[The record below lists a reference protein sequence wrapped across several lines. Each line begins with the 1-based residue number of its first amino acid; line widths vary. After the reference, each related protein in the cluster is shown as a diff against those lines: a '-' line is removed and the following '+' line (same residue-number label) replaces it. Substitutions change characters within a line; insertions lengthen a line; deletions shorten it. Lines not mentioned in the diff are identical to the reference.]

1 MILLFVILFVLFA
14 CSLHRRE
21 RFVLKKQRSDV
32 LKALFPFAIIIGHV
46 YFHYPNFFFQDFRWA
61 GPYVVGLFFFMSG
74 YGLEYKQEHSALGLM
89 AFKKRIKNLLIP
101 VIPPLVIYLVVRWAL
116 GLPIGS
122 YIVADLRSYE
132 LILPMTWFV
141 ISLLFLYVFYFVGR
155 SLRLGN
161 KVFDCWIFVL
171 TSLLAVV
178 LIKAG
183 ISGTSFESNYV
194 FLCGI
199 VFKQYEVKILNS
211 KRRGDTVMLCL
222 LILVAVALSYIHN
235 EPPFRGFA
243 LVGVVL
249 YVVAFFFVLSFIP
262 FREIPFFQ
270 FFKSISYEMYLC
282 QGIFF
287 LALPEFHL
295 PWYAFVV
302 LLLAGDIACAWAC
315 KRLVDVVQERLLA

>member
-1 MILLFVILFVLFA
+1 MVFLLIIILMLFVCSFHLHQRFA
-14 CSLHRRE
+14 LT
-21 RFVLKKQRSDV
+21 KQRSDV

-74 YGLEYKQEHSALGLM
+74 YGLEYKHEHSALGLM

-122 YIVADLRSYE
+122 YIVADLRSYD
-132 LILPMTWFV
+132 LILPTTWFV
-141 ISLLFLYVFYFVGR
+141 ISLLFLYVFYFAGR

-171 TSLLAVV
+171 TSLLTVV

-183 ISGTSFESNYV
+183 ISGTSFESNYA

-199 VFKQYEVKILNS
+199 IFKQYEVKILN
-211 KRRGDTVMLCL
+211 RGGGVYGH
-222 LILVAVALSYIHN
+222 ALS
-235 EPPFRGFA
+235 
-243 LVGVVL
+243 L
-249 YVVAFFFVLSFIP
+249 YPGCCRFELYP
-262 FREIPFFQ
+262 
-270 FFKSISYEMYLC
+270 
-282 QGIFF
+282 
-287 LALPEFHL
+287 
-295 PWYAFVV
+295 
-302 LLLAGDIACAWAC
+302 
-315 KRLVDVVQERLLA
+315 

>member
-1 MILLFVILFVLFA
+1 MVFLLIIILMLFVCSFHLHQRFA
-14 CSLHRRE
+14 LT
-21 RFVLKKQRSDV
+21 KQRSDV

-74 YGLEYKQEHSALGLM
+74 YGLEYKHEHSALGLM

-122 YIVADLRSYE
+122 YIVADLRSYD
-132 LILPMTWFV
+132 LILPTTWFV
-141 ISLLFLYVFYFVGR
+141 ISLLFLYVFYFAGR

-171 TSLLAVV
+171 TSLLTVV

-183 ISGTSFESNYV
+183 ISGTSFESNYA

-199 VFKQYEVKILNS
+199 IFKQYEVKILNS
-211 KRRGDTVMLCL
+211 KRGGYTVMLCL
-222 LILVAVALSYIHN
+222 FILVAVALSYIHN
-235 EPPFRGFA
+235 IPPFRGFA

-262 FREIPFFQ
+262 FREIPLQ
-270 FFKSISYEMYLC
+270 RRYGRS
-282 QGIFF
+282 
-287 LALPEFHL
+287 
-295 PWYAFVV
+295 V
-302 LLLAGDIACAWAC
+302 
-315 KRLVDVVQERLLA
+315 

>member
-1 MILLFVILFVLFA
+1 MIVLFVILFVLFA

-21 RFVLKKQRSDV
+21 RFVLTKQRSDV

-74 YGLEYKQEHSALGLM
+74 YGLEYKHEHSALGLM

-101 VIPPLVIYLVVRWAL
+101 AIPPLVIYLVARWAL

-122 YIVADLRSYE
+122 YIVAGLRSYY
-132 LILPMTWFV
+132 LILPVTWFV

-183 ISGTSFESNYV
+183 ISGTTFESNYA

-199 VFKQYEVKILNS
+199 IFKQYEVKILNS
-211 KRRGDTVMLCL
+211 KRGGYTVMLCL
-222 LILVAVALSYIHN
+222 LILVAAALSYIHN
-235 EPPFRGFA
+235 VPSFRGFA

-249 YVVAFFFVLSFIP
+249 YVMAFFFVLSFIP

-282 QGIFF
+282 QDIF
-287 LALPEFHL
+287 LLTLPEFHL

-315 KRLVDVVQERLLA
+315 KRFVDVAQERLLE

>member
-1 MILLFVILFVLFA
+1 MIILFFILFVLFV
-14 CSLHRRE
+14 CSL
-21 RFVLKKQRSDV
+21 RFHQRFALTKLRSDV

-74 YGLEYKQEHSALGLM
+74 YGLEYKHEHSALGLM

-101 VIPPLVIYLVVRWAL
+101 AIPPLVIYLVVRWAL

-122 YIVADLRSYE
+122 YIVAGLRSYY
-132 LILPMTWFV
+132 LILPVTWFV

-183 ISGTSFESNYV
+183 ISGTTFESNYA

-199 VFKQYEVKILNS
+199 IFKQYEVKILNS
-211 KRRGDTVMLCL
+211 KRGGYTVMLCL
-222 LILVAVALSYIHN
+222 LILVAAALSYIHN
-235 EPPFRGFA
+235 VPPFRGFA

-249 YVVAFFFVLSFIP
+249 YVMAFFFVLSFIP

-282 QGIFF
+282 QDIF
-287 LALPEFHL
+287 LLTLPEFHL

-315 KRLVDVVQERLLA
+315 KRFVDVAQERLLE